1 MIPVSECLSGSG
13 RLLRRVRS
21 QAGAI
26 LPGVD
31 GVGAA
36 KVATL
41 PLGAVEGVLP
51 MAAGRWLVQ
60 RAKTDELLVQ
70 RSQPGELL
78 VVDAQ
83 LEPVWR
89 LPLPDHAHG
98 THAVTQD
105 CSLVALS
112 MPDHALVVDGGGQQ
126 VARFPHQPWQEGASG
141 CCVFSPDP
149 GYLWVTVP
157 PRPEA
162 LFATGDELWLIDLR
176 VMRVVDWR
184 LLETVAAGCDPVP
197 HPDGQ
202 TIGLSIGEGQD
213 GSLLRWVRAGRDRI
227 QLRFGPQQDRVLVA
241 VHPGGGEYLTTPHS
255 GDDPLVRH
263 RFADDRPLEE
273 LSTADVLGTEEGWDW
288 SAGYLTDALILASTF
303 ETDRDSGRHVL
314 VQRAP
319 MRLLGEVVYPGDEP
333 PGWIVGPQQGTWLTV
348 SDHGIHRWIL
358 ETSR

>member
-1 MIPVSECLSGSG
+1 
-13 RLLRRVRS
+13 
-21 QAGAI
+21 
-26 LPGVD
+26 
-31 GVGAA
+31 
-36 KVATL
+36 
-41 PLGAVEGVLP
+41 

-60 RAKTDELLVQ
+60 RSETD
-70 RSQPGELL
+70 ELL

-112 MPDHALVVDGGGQQ
+112 MLDRVLVVDGGGQQ
-126 VARFPHQPWQEGASG
+126 VARFPHQPWEEGSSG
-141 CCVFSPDP
+141 CCVFSP
-149 GYLWVTVP
+149 GYLLVTVP
-157 PRPEA
+157 PRPEPF
-162 LFATGDELWLIDLR
+162 FATGDELWLIDLR

-213 GSLLRWVRAGRDRI
+213 ASPIRWVRAHRDRI
-227 QLRFGPQQDRVLVA
+227 ELRFGPPDEDRVLVA
-241 VHPGGGEYLTTPHS
+241 VHPDGDEYLTTPHS
-255 GDDPLVRH
+255 GDGPLVRH
-263 RFADDRPLEE
+263 RFADDRPIEQLAA
-273 LSTADVLGTEEGWDW
+273 ADVLGTEEGWDW
-288 SAGYLTDALILASTF
+288 SAGYLTDSLILASTF
-303 ETDRDSGRHVL
+303 ESGQDRGRHVL

-333 PGWIVGPQQGTWLTV
+333 QGLIVGPQQGTWLTV
-348 SDHGIHRWIL
+348 SDHGVHRWVL
-358 ETSR
+358 ARPAG